1 MVDSNIP
8 DIILTDAKEHGY
20 AGVLYGG
27 EFEKVH
33 YFYCFRENRGRYSGL
48 PCIVKLVDG
57 KIVDVTDFQERGR
70 AFKFATRN
78 RKTQ

>member
-1 MVDSNIP
+1 MELFIP
-8 DIILTDAKEHGY
+8 DIIQTDALEHGY

-27 EFEKVH
+27 EFDGVH
-33 YFYCFRENRGRYSGL
+33 YFYYFRENRGRYSGL

-70 AFKFATRN
+70 AFKFATTV
-78 RKTQ
+78 KK